1 MAPTILKFFRKK
13 KKTIQKFE
21 KSMAP
26 TNEKVSIYVPDDITF
41 SILSKLPLKSVNR
54 FTCVCKSWTLLFENS
69 YFLNMFYKTMVSK
82 HHLLNHE
89 ASLLVNHYANT
100 GQRKLYVLSGER
112 FEDKV
117 QLNWPC
123 CFNQNYYYG
132 YRDILGFA
140 VNGTLCIDHHRTIV
154 LWNPATEE
162 FNIVPP
168 NNARFENHFII
179 HGFGY
184 DEIRDDYKIIQRV
197 EYMGDY
203 LKVVPFAPYWDIYS
217 LKSNSWKK
225 LYVDMQKCY
234 WRSVGVW
241 VYLNGVCHWWGET
254 KSGSYLVSFNLN
266 NEIPITT
273 LIPVDLHDL
282 GWVDRHLQLFN
293 GHVAMI
299 SNCVKTTSFH
309 ISISILGEL
318 GVKESWTKLF
328 DVGPLSDINH
338 PIDLIG
344 AWKKGD
350 ILFRNDDEELAC
362 LDLTTGAIEKIGVKT
377 GSQVVTYTKTFL

>member
-1 MAPTILKFFRKK
+1 
-13 KKTIQKFE
+13 
-21 KSMAP
+21 MAP
-26 TNEKVSIYVPDDITF
+26 TNEK
-41 SILSKLPLKSVNR
+41 
-54 FTCVCKSWTLLFENS
+54 
-69 YFLNMFYKTMVSK
+69 
-82 HHLLNHE
+82 HE
-89 ASLLVNHYANT
+89 NT

-140 VNGTLCIDHHRTIV
+140 VNGTLCIDHYRTIV

-162 FNIVPP
+162 LNIVPQ
-168 NNARFENHFII
+168 NNARFKNRFII

-203 LKVVPFAPYWDIYS
+203 LQVEPFVPYWDIYS

-225 LYVDMQKCY
+225 LYVDMQNCY
-234 WRSVGVW
+234 WRS
-241 VYLNGVCHWWGET
+241 GET
-254 KSGSYLVSFNLN
+254 NSESYVVSFNLS
-266 NEIPITT
+266 NEIPVTT

-282 GWVDRHLQLFN
+282 GWVNRHLEVLN

-328 DVGPLSDINH
+328 DVGPLSDIKH

-350 ILFRNDDEELAC
+350 ILFRNDDNELFC
-362 LDLTTGAIEKIGVKT
+362 LDLTTGAIEKTGVKT
-377 GSQVVTYTKTFL
+377 GSQVLALKIYDHSD